1 MANYSSLVL
10 DELLEAVTNDLR
22 EFGGLGVQSF
32 QSRLYFGEPIDELF
46 LGLAIFF
53 ILFARRMEQAGGR
66 AFVPSFSTRRHFRDE
81 L

>member
-1 MANYSSLVL
+1 
-10 DELLEAVTNDLR
+10 
-22 EFGGLGVQSF
+22 
-32 QSRLYFGEPIDELF
+32 LYFGEPIDELF

>member
-1 MANYSSLVL
+1 M
-10 DELLEAVTNDLR
+10 TNDLR

-53 ILFARRMEQAGGR
+53 ILLLGGWNKQAGEGLCQASQR
-66 AFVPSFSTRRHFRDE
+66 VVTFETNRQFGFS
-81 L
+81 